1 MLCTPHFLFFL
12 PEEKEKTG
20 RARSKREKEVR
31 GVRYGGAPNDWR
43 ETGMTS
49 PRRGA
54 TGAGGSRLGVFLFS
68 LSLAW
73 WVNRPGF
80 PFSFS
85 PFLFFSLFL
94 SSSLHLLFICF
105 SIDRSPCRGGPL
117 CPPAPCCRNTPVERS
132 PPCGALGGPSPLKRG
147 RIRKGDFTRTKLLAN
162 RNLTVHL
169 PCNPNNQLPHK
180 QRSYWL

>member
-1 MLCTPHFLFFL
+1 MLCTPHFLFFFQKKKRKRAVHG
-12 PEEKEKTG
+12 PKEK
-20 RARSKREKEVR
+20 KK
-31 GVRYGGAPNDWR
+31 YGGYDTGARLNDWR

-54 TGAGGSRLGVFLFS
+54 TGAGACRFGVFLFP

-80 PFSFS
+80 LFSFS
-85 PFLFFSLFL
+85 PFLFFSL
-94 SSSLHLLFICF
+94 LLFICF

-117 CPPAPCCRNTPVERS
+117 CPPVPCCRNTPVERS

-162 RNLTVHL
+162 RNLTVRL

>member
-1 MLCTPHFLFFL
+1 MKMAGPLHPPFSLFL
-12 PEEKEKTG
+12 
-20 RARSKREKEVR
+20 ARRKRENGPCTVQKRKRSTGE
-31 GVRYGGAPNDWR
+31 RYGGAPNDWR

-80 PFSFS
+80 LFSFS
-85 PFLFFSLFL
+85 PFLLF

-117 CPPAPCCRNTPVERS
+117 CPPVPCCRNTPVERS